1 MLTNI
6 NVKVTRQTIQKG
18 HENIQCYHL
27 NLVEFYS
34 RVYFKLHRIRIFFA
48 ISCPFSDVK
57 QINGIFEIKNR
68 QKKDAN
74 FEAIQ
79 IAPDAVYF
87 LESCQNLCF
96 LWPNTAI
103 YNVSI

>member
-1 MLTNI
+1 M
-6 NVKVTRQTIQKG
+6 
-18 HENIQCYHL
+18 
-27 NLVEFYS
+27 EFFRS
-34 RVYFKLHRIRIFFA
+34 KT
-48 ISCPFSDVK
+48 
-57 QINGIFEIKNR
+57 G
-68 QKKDAN
+68 KKDAN

>member
-1 MLTNI
+1 MLSS
-6 NVKVTRQTIQKG
+6 QFG
-18 HENIQCYHL
+18 G
-27 NLVEFYS
+27 FYS
-34 RVYFKLHRIRIFFA
+34 RIYYFKFHRILIFFA

-57 QINGIFEIKNR
+57 QINGIFEIKNW

-103 YNVSI
+103 YFMYVMCMFWGHLLLGAKI